1 MKQTL
6 TGVSALAL
14 LAALAVTGCNRGDD
28 ATTTG
33 SADTAMPPDTAAQA
47 PADTTPA
54 TPPMDS
60 TAGAGE
66 RAGASLDDATLT
78 AKVKAALLATD
89 GISGTDISVETQQG
103 KVILTGKVQD
113 QAEALRAAE
122 IASNVEGVQ
131 AVDNR
136 IEVSAS

>member
-1 MKQTL
+1 MKQRL
-6 TGVSALAL
+6 IGVSALAL

-33 SADTAMPPDTAAQA
+33 SADTSMPPDTTADA
-47 PADTTPA
+47 PVET
-54 TPPMDS
+54 TPPMDT

-66 RAGASLDDATLT
+66 RAGVALDDAAVT

-103 KVILTGKVQD
+103 RVILTGKVDD

-122 IASNVEGVQ
+122 VASNVEGVL